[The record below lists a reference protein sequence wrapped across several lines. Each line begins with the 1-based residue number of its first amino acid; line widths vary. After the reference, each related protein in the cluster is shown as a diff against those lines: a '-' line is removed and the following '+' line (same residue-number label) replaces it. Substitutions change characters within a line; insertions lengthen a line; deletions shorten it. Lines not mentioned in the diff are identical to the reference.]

1 MNKSPWKTV
10 RLEKVAEIQTGI
22 SKSASRKLTDPIE
35 VPYLRVANVQDGHL
49 DLSVIKH
56 ISIERKNLERY
67 TLKTGDVLLTEGGD
81 FDKLGRGTVW
91 NNEIESCVHQNHVF
105 SVRTDAS
112 VLLPEF
118 LSILTA
124 SSYGKRYFI
133 SCSKQSTNL
142 ASINST
148 QLKQFPVLLP
158 SLDVQKSIVSAS
170 KLWDNAIEKTEA
182 LIAAKEKQFEWLKSQ
197 LLLNNP
203 KSKRWNTN
211 TLGEFI
217 VEKKEKS
224 TTPDL
229 YPCLTSSR
237 RGIFLQED
245 YFSKQV
251 ASKDNSGYKI
261 MSRGDFTF
269 RSMSDDGLFV
279 FNKQTIIDKGLIS
292 PAYGVFSPK
301 QNMDSD
307 FLYYFLN
314 SPAFRQA
321 LSREVQGGTRTA
333 LKLNALKK
341 LEVKIPCIQEQNDIA
356 SKLNIAKK
364 EIDLVKELL
373 EKYRSQKRGL
383 MQKLLTGE
391 WQVSSSQP
399 VAEDMYQEAS
409 A

>member
-35 VPYLRVANVQDGHL
+35 APYLRVANVQDGHL

-211 TLGEFI
+211 T
-217 VEKKEKS
+217 
-224 TTPDL
+224 
-229 YPCLTSSR
+229 
-237 RGIFLQED
+237 
-245 YFSKQV
+245 
-251 ASKDNSGYKI
+251 
-261 MSRGDFTF
+261 
-269 RSMSDDGLFV
+269 
-279 FNKQTIIDKGLIS
+279 
-292 PAYGVFSPK
+292 
-301 QNMDSD
+301 
-307 FLYYFLN
+307 
-314 SPAFRQA
+314 
-321 LSREVQGGTRTA
+321 
-333 LKLNALKK
+333 
-341 LEVKIPCIQEQNDIA
+341 
-356 SKLNIAKK
+356 
-364 EIDLVKELL
+364 
-373 EKYRSQKRGL
+373 
-383 MQKLLTGE
+383 
-391 WQVSSSQP
+391 
-399 VAEDMYQEAS
+399 
-409 A
+409 